1 MKLFLLIIFLALS
14 FALPMYYI
22 TVNRQENMLIKILS
36 GIAIYVLS
44 TILMNF
50 CCKAIGYEDI
60 NQIPD
65 IKYYVALLSL
75 IMTFVIFVFSR
86 FKNLYND
93 KKTATLIYC
102 GFAFV
107 NFFINNMNSYMNL
120 LYIGMNNS
128 IEKLSKRYPS
138 EIAQGLLD
146 YYNKINTIDILL
158 LSIELIVVFYITKI
172 LFEKVINK
180 DLKILNYLF
189 FMIGIFVLYNIQYS
203 INSVEISFMLYFLLF
218 GFLVLM
224 SKSEYGKHKI
234 KNN

>member
-86 FKNLYND
+86 FKNLY
-93 KKTATLIYC
+93 C
-102 GFAFV
+102 
-107 NFFINNMNSYMNL
+107 
-120 LYIGMNNS
+120 
-128 IEKLSKRYPS
+128 
-138 EIAQGLLD
+138 
-146 YYNKINTIDILL
+146 
-158 LSIELIVVFYITKI
+158 
-172 LFEKVINK
+172 
-180 DLKILNYLF
+180 
-189 FMIGIFVLYNIQYS
+189 
-203 INSVEISFMLYFLLF
+203 
-218 GFLVLM
+218 
-224 SKSEYGKHKI
+224 
-234 KNN
+234 

>member
-1 MKLFLLIIFLALS
+1 
-14 FALPMYYI
+14 
-22 TVNRQENMLIKILS
+22 
-36 GIAIYVLS
+36 
-44 TILMNF
+44 
-50 CCKAIGYEDI
+50 
-60 NQIPD
+60 
-65 IKYYVALLSL
+65 
-75 IMTFVIFVFSR
+75 
-86 FKNLYND
+86 
-93 KKTATLIYC
+93 
-102 GFAFV
+102 
-107 NFFINNMNSYMNL
+107 
-120 LYIGMNNS
+120 MNNS

-189 FMIGIFVLYNIQYS
+189 FMIGIFLLYNIQYS
-203 INSVEISFMLYFLLF
+203 INSVAISFMLYFLLF

>member
-1 MKLFLLIIFLALS
+1 MKIFLLIGFLALS
-14 FALPMYYI
+14 FALPVYYI
-22 TVNRQENMLIKILS
+22 LVNRQENMLTKIIT

-50 CCKAIGYEDI
+50 CCKTIGYE
-60 NQIPD
+60 NFKQIPNV
-65 IKYYVALLSL
+65 KYYVALISL
-75 IMTFVIFVFSR
+75 TMTLVIFIFSR
-86 FKNLYND
+86 FKSLYQD

-107 NFFINNMNSYMNL
+107 NFFVNNMNSYMNL

-128 IEKLSKRYPS
+128 IEKLSKRYPY

-146 YYNKINTIDILL
+146 YYNKINSVDILL
-158 LSIELIVVFYITKI
+158 LCIELIVVFYILKL

-180 DLKILNYLF
+180 ELKTYNYLF
-189 FMIGIFVLYNIQYS
+189 FMIGIFVLYNIQYG
-203 INSVEISFMLYFLLF
+203 INNVVISFVIYFLLF

-224 SKSEYGKHKI
+224 NKSEYGKYKI

>member
-189 FMIGIFVLYNIQYS
+189 FYDWNIS
-203 INSVEISFMLYFLLF
+203 
-218 GFLVLM
+218 LV
-224 SKSEYGKHKI
+224 
-234 KNN
+234 

>member
-14 FALPMYYI
+14 FALPMCYI

-189 FMIGIFVLYNIQYS
+189 FMIGIFLLYNIQYS
-203 INSVEISFMLYFLLF
+203 INSVAISFISTFEDDKYENMAE
-218 GFLVLM
+218 VL
-224 SKSEYGKHKI
+224 
-234 KNN
+234 

>member
-22 TVNRQENMLIKILS
+22 IVNRQENMLIKILS
-36 GIAIYVLS
+36 GIGIYVLS

-107 NFFINNMNSYMNL
+107 NYFINNMNSYMNL

-146 YYNKINTIDILL
+146 YYNKINKIDILL
-158 LSIELIVVFYITKI
+158 LSIELIVVFYITKM

-180 DLKILNYLF
+180 DFKILNYLF

-203 INSVEISFMLYFLLF
+203 INSVAIYFMLYFLLF
-218 GFLVLM
+218 GLLVN
-224 SKSEYGKHKI
+224 I
-234 KNN
+234 PF